1 MLLMLSA
8 CQLDRE
14 QEPSAINKE
23 PSAIN
28 KEPSAA
34 EPSAT
39 YKEPSAIKDN
49 EPSAESPALL
59 LNPDAE
65 TITEL
70 ELTITTSL
78 YGVPV
83 DLNENAFTSSSLLTL
98 EPRLRK
104 TPQGKL
110 ATGRTM
116 ERPEQFR
123 LLSTADGCILER
135 MATGNRFILKLA
147 QCTKE

>member
-1 MLLMLSA
+1 MTRSLLIAVFLILSG
-8 CQLDRE
+8 CQNESTD
-14 QEPSAINKE
+14 
-23 PSAIN
+23 
-28 KEPSAA
+28 
-34 EPSAT
+34 AT
-39 YKEPSAIKDN
+39 QAQ
-49 EPSAESPALL
+49 AHALL
-59 LNPDAE
+59 INPDAD

-70 ELTITTSL
+70 EKTITTAL

-83 DLNENAFTSSSLLTL
+83 DLDENAFTSSSLLTL
-98 EPRLRK
+98 EPKMRN

-135 MATGNRFILKLA
+135 TSTGDRYILKQA
-147 QCTKE
+147 QCVRE

>member
-1 MLLMLSA
+1 MIRPQLTATHLTLLTLSA
-8 CQLDRE
+8 CQHDRE
-14 QEPSAINKE
+14 QEPSAAN
-23 PSAIN
+23 
-28 KEPSAA
+28 
-34 EPSAT
+34 
-39 YKEPSAIKDN
+39 N